1 MGVQDLTVQM
11 VVIVVIGVFFASF
24 MDAIAGGG
32 GIISVPTYLLAGLPM
47 HFALGTNK
55 FSSSIGTAFS
65 TGRYIKNGYVD
76 WKLGIPSIVL
86 ALIGSFFGTK
96 LQLMISEVY
105 LQYLLLIVL
114 PVVAFV
120 VLRQRQLPEER
131 GDIEPK
137 KQMAIVY
144 LAALV
149 VGAYDGFYGP
159 GTGTFLLLIFC
170 NLGKLD
176 VRTAGGNVKL
186 VNLSSNIASLL
197 TSLLSGKVFLVLG
210 LITLILAVL
219 CAVIVRNHPS
229 DRGLPSIEDV
239 ELSERGIQAVE
250 SSAARIPVLQGLRIV
265 FSGGRKFWTCALAYF
280 LVYGTIMTFQGTW
293 AVTYF
298 NSVYGF
304 VLSASWMVTAL
315 GIGKILSTLAIGA
328 MTTRGI
334 IRSKR
339 KAMIYGTTVFAALWV
354 IIFAFAGEIQSYWFW
369 FAVSFAF
376 GFFGGFMTLSFTQ
389 VKEWY
394 PIAVAGTAVSGTN
407 IFLFLGASICTTIS
421 GAIVGTA
428 YTLDNF
434 TVLWGIMALFAIVA
448 VVLLVFSV
456 EKRPEDPPVGVELV
470 RAAEGS

>member
-159 GTGTFLLLIFC
+159 GTGPFLLLIFC
-170 NLGKLD
+170 KRGKLV
-176 VRTAGGNVKL
+176 VRTV
-186 VNLSSNIASLL
+186 
-197 TSLLSGKVFLVLG
+197 SGKVFLVLG
-210 LITLILAVL
+210 LIGTVSSILGHFIGAGLAIKNGSKIVKPAIILVL
-219 CAVIVRNHPS
+219 V
-229 DRGLPSIEDV
+229 L
-239 ELSERGIQAVE
+239 L
-250 SSAARIPVLQGLRIV
+250 AAKVVQGLI
-265 FSGGRKFWTCALAYF
+265 
-280 LVYGTIMTFQGTW
+280 
-293 AVTYF
+293 
-298 NSVYGF
+298 
-304 VLSASWMVTAL
+304 
-315 GIGKILSTLAIGA
+315 
-328 MTTRGI
+328 
-334 IRSKR
+334 
-339 KAMIYGTTVFAALWV
+339 
-354 IIFAFAGEIQSYWFW
+354 AG
-369 FAVSFAF
+369 
-376 GFFGGFMTLSFTQ
+376 
-389 VKEWY
+389 
-394 PIAVAGTAVSGTN
+394 
-407 IFLFLGASICTTIS
+407 
-421 GAIVGTA
+421 
-428 YTLDNF
+428 
-434 TVLWGIMALFAIVA
+434 
-448 VVLLVFSV
+448 
-456 EKRPEDPPVGVELV
+456 
-470 RAAEGS
+470 